1 MLTTST
7 KRAAALSSHHSL
19 SLYRRYGSTATQPTI
34 PLIINGQQ
42 VHGSESSPVIS
53 PLTGKEVW
61 SFSCASKHQVQEA
74 VQNAH
79 DTFRDWSRTKVSYR
93 RDIFLKAAEI
103 MEKRLDELGGYMH
116 HELGANK
123 FYQDFVL
130 GLTIEGL
137 KDTAGRIAGAVQAF
151 APESTHEGMKAL
163 VQKKPY
169 GVVLGIAPW

>member
-1 MLTTST
+1 MLSTST

-74 VQNAH
+74 
-79 DTFRDWSRTKVSYR
+79 SRTKVSYR

-123 FYQDFVL
+123 FY
-130 GLTIEGL
+130 
-137 KDTAGRIAGAVQAF
+137 
-151 APESTHEGMKAL
+151 
-163 VQKKPY
+163 
-169 GVVLGIAPW
+169 